1 VAQLLV
7 MRWSQVLR
15 GAVLCQVVPVPG
27 DGDAG
32 MPLAAADRRQTQPF
46 VLSAVAVGQGGGEQ
60 GAGLRHSPPLLP
72 RGRGGL
78 CHSPHVLRDVQPA
91 YVLVLWRGV
100 VWMPPYLWG
109 VPSSPW
115 SVEDVRNDIYLYRGM
130 TLKKKVMAK
139 KKPVI
144 YPPHKNSLQA
154 ASTSLAAPDVV
165 NHGM

>member
-1 VAQLLV
+1 MVRRL
-7 MRWSQVLR
+7 WD
-15 GAVLCQVVPVPG
+15 VVDV
-27 DGDAG
+27 D
-32 MPLAAADRRQTQPF
+32 
-46 VLSAVAVGQGGGEQ
+46 VYV
-60 GAGLRHSPPLLP
+60 
-72 RGRGGL
+72 
-78 CHSPHVLRDVQPA
+78 HVD
-91 YVLVLWRGV
+91 Y
-100 VWMPPYLWG
+100 M

-139 KKPVI
+139 KNPVI

>member
-1 VAQLLV
+1 
-7 MRWSQVLR
+7 MRWRHLCHSSLVVSRVKVVLR
-15 GAVLCQVVPVPG
+15 GLCHSPQVVVMPG
-27 DGDAG
+27 DGDAVVVG
-32 MPLAAADRRQTQPF
+32 
-46 VLSAVAVGQGGGEQ
+46 AVVDEIVVDGGGCGEQ

-139 KKPVI
+139 KNPVI

>member
-1 VAQLLV
+1 MAPYV
-7 MRWSQVLR
+7 
-15 GAVLCQVVPVPG
+15 
-27 DGDAG
+27 
-32 MPLAAADRRQTQPF
+32 
-46 VLSAVAVGQGGGEQ
+46 
-60 GAGLRHSPPLLP
+60 
-72 RGRGGL
+72 L
-78 CHSPHVLRDVQPA
+78 CHSPHGGNGDVLRVGGDVQPA
-91 YVLVLWRGV
+91 YVRRGV
-100 VWMPPYLWG
+100 VWMPPYLW